1 MPKEGN
7 MKIIWVE
14 ENEEEPPSRPTSGVI
29 RQSRKF
35 RDISRLVKLFSN
47 WLWASRNRRN
57 LVCFVSR
64 YGEYW

>member
-1 MPKEGN
+1 

-14 ENEEEPPSRPTSGVI
+14 ENEEPPSRLPSGTIIV
-29 RQSRKF
+29 SRKY

-57 LVCFVSR
+57 LVCFISL
-64 YGEYW
+64 YGEHW